1 MVMRD
6 PTTKRARGFGFITF
20 ADPTA
25 VEKVL
30 ALEAHELDGK
40 RIDPK
45 IAFPKKQQPKMVIKT
60 KKVFIGG
67 LSSSSTV
74 IKLFF
79 SFFSLYILTP
89 NFSWKTSKHISR
101 NTGESKM
108 RC

>member
-20 ADPTA
+20 VDPIS

-30 ALEAHELDGK
+30 AVEIHELDGK

-45 IAFPKKQQPKMVIKT
+45 IAFPKKQQPKLVVKT

-67 LSSSSTV
+67 LSSNSTV
-74 IKLFF
+74 IIFNNLD
-79 SFFSLYILTP
+79 LILRY
-89 NFSWKTSKHISR
+89 SQY
-101 NTGESKM
+101 
-108 RC
+108 